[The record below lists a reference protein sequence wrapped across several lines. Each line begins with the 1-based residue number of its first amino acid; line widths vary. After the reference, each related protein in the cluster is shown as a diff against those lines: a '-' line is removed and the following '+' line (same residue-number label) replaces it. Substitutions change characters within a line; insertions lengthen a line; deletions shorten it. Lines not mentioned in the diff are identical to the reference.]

1 MPVLT
6 GPTGPVPLTF
16 EQERYLAKT
25 RAGDWTTK
33 NVRLSYEI
41 LGPFDSEL
49 FTEAVRAFV
58 ARHDALRLRLTADGG
73 GAGAGERAQE
83 VHPLGSDEPVVER
96 QAVSAASTEQ
106 FSRYAAALL
115 SRDFVDPWDG
125 ERRPFALRLLRRD
138 ADHHAF
144 LANFPNLV
152 FDGRAH
158 QLFAREIWRDYRA
171 LLRGEPVPER
181 APSFAAAALDQRSRT
196 GPLLHERARASWRD
210 RLDQAVRSP
219 WERPS
224 GAVATEDGRCRAELS
239 GPAVDALRAACER
252 ERCTPL
258 QRVVAAFVRALAE
271 HAGQR
276 RVALWTSM
284 DSRLTRQQDLVGMF
298 AASCPVVV
306 RDPGAAPEAVLGE
319 VRGQFLEA
327 LRHQRVTSADVA
339 ELTGGAEA
347 GAGRPYGRDIELN
360 LRRFD
365 GPSGRTAQ
373 DGALRI
379 TPDAYPLRRIT
390 FRSPA
395 ALQLR
400 CDEHRDRIVLDLL
413 YDGGRVGRP
422 LARTVLDGL
431 VHGLVH
437 GLDHGPVNGPVN
449 GAVHGPVRGPV
460 RGHREPRP

>member
-25 RAGDWTTK
+25 RAGGWTTK
-33 NVRLSYEI
+33 NVRLSYEV
-41 LGPFDSEL
+41 LGPFDAEL
-49 FTEAVRAFV
+49 FTESVRSFV
-58 ARHDALRLRLTADGG
+58 ARHDALQLRLTGG
-73 GAGAGERAQE
+73 GADGPVPGGQPGEWAQE
-83 VHPLGSDEPVVER
+83 VHRLGSGEPVVER
-96 QAVSAASTEQ
+96 QGVNAASAEQ
-106 FSRYAAALL
+106 FSRYASALL
-115 SRDFVDPWDG
+115 SRDFVQPWDG
-125 ERRPFALRLLRRD
+125 EQRPFAFRLLRRD
-138 ADHHAF
+138 AEHHAF

-171 LLRGEPVPER
+171 LMRGEPLPEQ
-181 APSFAAAALDQRSRT
+181 APSFVAAALDQRSRT
-196 GPLLHERARASWRD
+196 GPLPRERARASWRD
-210 RLDQAVRSP
+210 RLGQAVRSP
-219 WERPS
+219 WECPS
-224 GAVATEDGRCRAELS
+224 GAVATEDGRCRAELA
-239 GPAVDALRAACER
+239 GPAVDALRAACEQ

-298 AASCPVVV
+298 AASCPLVV

-319 VRGQFLEA
+319 VRGQLLEA

-339 ELTGGAEA
+339 EAVREAEA
-347 GAGRPYGRDIELN
+347 GAGRPYGRDIVLN

-365 GPSGRTAQ
+365 GPAGRAAQ

-379 TPDAYPLRRIT
+379 TADAYPLRRIT
-390 FRSPA
+390 FDNPA

-400 CDEHRDRIVLDLL
+400 CDEHQDRIVLDLL

-422 LARTVLDGL
+422 LAQAVLDGL
-431 VHGLVH
+431 VRGL
-437 GLDHGPVNGPVN
+437 G
-449 GAVHGPVRGPV
+449 
-460 RGHREPRP
+460 EPRP